1 MFQFLGFS
9 RTDCHL
15 QGRAFVLFSLWAA
28 GEVGRRFELQLAPRL
43 LITLLKNCSVK
54 RCSTSYREHSE
65 VRYQVVD
72 QHRFLLVW
80 AKQLVRLQGSFA
92 R

>member
-1 MFQFLGFS
+1 
-9 RTDCHL
+9 
-15 QGRAFVLFSLWAA
+15 
-28 GEVGRRFELQLAPRL
+28 
-43 LITLLKNCSVK
+43 VK